1 MDIVSIEIGIGLL
14 LLFVVPVIYA
24 VTNQSRKEKKT
35 IKKVE
40 TFCGSKTIKLT
51 WTDIFLGL
59 FIGLDENSKYLVTSS
74 VPVIEEQVNV
84 YNLKDIKAC
93 NLIKNEVPKAGQP
106 KAKIIE
112 SVAIELLFRDKDKP
126 KEHIVFFDDDMG
138 IDPHISVSQATEWVA
153 KINKNLT

>member
-40 TFCGSKTIKLT
+40 TFCGAKAIKLT
-51 WTDIFLGL
+51 STDIFQGL
-59 FIGLDENSKYLVTSS
+59 FIGLDENSKYLVTSG
-74 VPVIEEQVNV
+74 VPVKEEHVIL
-84 YNLKDIKAC
+84 YNLKDIKGC
-93 NLIKNEVPKAGQP
+93 NLFKNEVPKAGQP
-106 KAKIIE
+106 KAKTIE
-112 SVAIELLFRDKDKP
+112 SVAIEILFRDKDKP

-138 IDPHISVSQATEWVA
+138 IDPHISVNQASDWVTR
-153 KINKNLT
+153 INKNVA